1 MRGWLLTV
9 MCFLGFVVMIVIAVR
24 ICMCCPDTFDRYHYR
39 TVPWRSGGRQDA
51 DYFVSNALMCVASAM
66 NSAVHRGKFVSDDIA

>member
-51 DYFVSNALMCVASAM
+51 DYS
-66 NSAVHRGKFVSDDIA
+66 